1 MSRKECFNK
10 YTTWNGN
17 SVFFLG
23 MDETNSTDLVDS
35 DR

>member
-10 YTTWNGN
+10 YTTWHFE
-17 SVFFLG
+17 FFLE

>member
-10 YTTWNGN
+10 YTTWNWHFE
-17 SVFFLG
+17 FFLE